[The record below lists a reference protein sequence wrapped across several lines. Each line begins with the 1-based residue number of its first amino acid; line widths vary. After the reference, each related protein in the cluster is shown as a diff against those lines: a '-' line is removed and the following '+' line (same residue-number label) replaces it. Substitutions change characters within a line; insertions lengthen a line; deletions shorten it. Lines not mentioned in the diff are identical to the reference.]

1 VSVEL
6 APFKSRTS
14 KAAHLTR
21 RSLSFLAK
29 AAISVTLLYFCL
41 RTVDFAV
48 LAQRLSRLDFRW
60 VTFVL
65 AALALQTVASTIRWQ
80 QIVLQCGAPLNFGR
94 ALYYMMVA
102 AFFNQML
109 PSTVGGDA
117 ARVYLFAR
125 DSANLRIA
133 SYSVLV
139 DRGIGLFFLVILVA
153 VCLPWSLALIK
164 DQLGR
169 ISLLVIGIGGV
180 AAGLVFA
187 MLAFIPKTLAER
199 WWVIRHITGVAKV
212 SVQLCRPARTALT
225 ISFLS
230 IFIHLLT
237 VMAAWAAAKSIASP
251 LSFADALFLVPPVML
266 ISVVPIS
273 IAGWGVREG
282 VMVVAFGYAGL
293 HQSDGLI
300 VSLLIGLG
308 MLTLGVLGAIWWVFA
323 GPRVSVFPGNAAPA

>member
-21 RSLSFLAK
+21 RSLGFLAK
-29 AAISVTLLYFCL
+29 AAISVALLYFCL
-41 RTVDFAV
+41 RAVDFDV
-48 LAQRLSRLDFRW
+48 LAQRLTRLDFRW
-60 VTFVL
+60 VMFVF
-65 AALALQTVASTIRWQ
+65 AALALQTVAATIRWQ
-80 QIVLQCGAPLNFGR
+80 QIVLQLGAPLNFGR

-125 DSANLRIA
+125 DSVNLRIA

-153 VCLPWSLALIK
+153 ACLPWSLVLIK
-164 DQLGR
+164 DQPGR
-169 ISLLVIGIGGV
+169 IALLVIGIGGV
-180 AAGLVFA
+180 AAGLGFA
-187 MLAFIPKTLAER
+187 TLAFVPKALAER
-199 WWVIRHITGVAKV
+199 WWVIRHVTGVAKA
-212 SVQLCRPARTALT
+212 SVRLWRPARTALT
-225 ISFLS
+225 IGVLS

-237 VMAAWAAAKSIASP
+237 VMAAWGAAKSITAP

-266 ISVVPIS
+266 ISIIPIS

-308 MLTLGVLGAIWWVFA
+308 MFILGVLGAIWWVFA
-323 GPRVSVFPGNAAPA
+323 GPRLSAFPENAAPA